1 MSNSYLKIT
10 EHSPAYWRA
19 TFDNP
24 PINLFAPE
32 TFAELRLLMDRLESD
47 DRVRVVVFDS
57 ADDDYYIA
65 HFDMDRGF
73 EVPDIPGA
81 AKIADDWHNV
91 AIRMAKLPAVSIA
104 AIRGRARGQGSEFA
118 LACDFRFASLEKA
131 LLGQPE
137 VGVGVIPGGG
147 ALEWLPRLVGRSRA
161 LEIALSGDDYDART
175 AELYGWVNRA
185 IPDAE
190 FDEFVDAFARR
201 IAGFDRQPLSQV
213 KRIINERS
221 GLPNEQDILD
231 SQSVFLEATSWPA
244 TQQRLAEII
253 GRGLQRPGDVE
264 MRLGYHL
271 TTLGD
276 QAV

>member
-1 MSNSYLKIT
+1 MRDPGIGKDTMNGTARESWDIESVQDEGDLLQLQYAVSATHLPCTVAIAP
-10 EHSPAYWRA
+10 HDRAAYRGRIQRQWIDDIA
-19 TFDNP
+19 LVDC
-24 PINLFAPE
+24 E
-32 TFAELRLLMDRLESD
+32 TGPCSGRRSQSD
-47 DRVRVVVFDS
+47 IAS
-57 ADDDYYIA
+57 TDDDL
-65 HFDMDRGF
+65 
-73 EVPDIPGA
+73 
-81 AKIADDWHNV
+81 
-91 AIRMAKLPAVSIA
+91 AKLPAVSIA

-161 LEIALSGDDYDART
+161 LEIALSSDDYDART